1 MPVTLPATYQNAL
14 SRQADVTQ
22 TMTDLFNVVQ
32 QLNGATGTGIGYAAG
47 AGVGGTVT
55 QTAGA
60 RTNGVTLNKLSGQ
73 ITGDNTSLAAST
85 SATFVV
91 TNSFV
96 GLNDTISLS
105 VQSGPTANTSIF
117 TVSTVTAGTF
127 SIRIS
132 NISTATADTGA
143 PIINFNVIKGTSN

>member
-1 MPVTLPATYQNAL
+1 MPVTLPNSYTNAP
-14 SRQADVTQ
+14 SRLADVTQ
-22 TMTDLFNVVQ
+22 TMLDLYNVVQ
-32 QLNGATGTGIGYAAG
+32 QINGATGTGIGYATGVG
-47 AGVGGTVT
+47 AGGTVT

-73 ITGDNTSLAAST
+73 ITGDNTSLAANT
-85 SATFVV
+85 SATFIV

-105 VQSGPTANTSIF
+105 VQSGPTANTSIV

-132 NISTATADTGA
+132 NISTSTADTGA
-143 PIINFNVIKGTSN
+143 PIINFNVIKGSAN

>member
-14 SRQADVTQ
+14 ARQADVTS

-32 QLNGATGTGIGYAAG
+32 QLNGATGTGLGYAAG

-73 ITGDNTSLAAST
+73 ITGDNTSLAANT
-85 SATFVV
+85 SATFTV

-127 SIRIS
+127 NIRIS

>member
-14 SRQADVTQ
+14 SRQADVTS

-32 QLNGATGTGIGYAAG
+32 QINGATGSGLGYAAG

-60 RTNGVTLNKLSGQ
+60 RTNAVTLNKLSGQ
-73 ITGDNTSLAAST
+73 ITGDNTSLAANT
-85 SATFVV
+85 SASFTVNN
-91 TNSFV
+91 TFV

-105 VQSGPTANTSIF
+105 VQSGPTANTSVF
-117 TVSTVTAGTF
+117 SVSTVAANSF
-127 SIRIS
+127 VIRIA

-143 PIINFNVIKGTSN
+143 PILNFNVIKGTSN

>member
-14 SRQADVTQ
+14 SRQADVTS

-32 QLNGATGTGIGYAAG
+32 QLNGATGTGLGYAAG

-85 SATFVV
+85 SATFIV

>member
-1 MPVTLPATYQNAL
+1 MPVTLPSAYNNAP
-14 SRQADVTQ
+14 SRLADVTQ
-22 TMTDLFNVVQ
+22 TMLDLYNVVQ
-32 QLNGATGTGIGYAAG
+32 QLNGATGSGIGYAAG
-47 AGVGGTVT
+47 VGAGGTVT

-73 ITGDNTSLAAST
+73 ITGDNTSLAANT

-105 VQSGPTANTSIF
+105 IQSGPTANTSIVS
-117 TVSTVTAGTF
+117 VSTVTAGSF

-143 PIINFNVIKGTSN
+143 PIINFNVIKGTAN

>member
-1 MPVTLPATYQNAL
+1 MPVTLPAAYQNAL
-14 SRQADVTQ
+14 SRQADVTS

-32 QLNGATGTGIGYAAG
+32 QINGATGTGIGYVTG

-85 SATFVV
+85 SATFIV